1 MLSKVVSKKE
11 AASSGDR
18 QSGVDRV
25 VAIFEELLRS
35 RAPVRIGDLARRL
48 GAPRSTLYNLVNRL
62 VAAELLEV
70 MDEDG
75 AVFFGRA
82 MQLYGT
88 AYAETNPLQRHV
100 RPLLETLAAEAD
112 ATAQLCALRG
122 DKYVVLDSRSGPS
135 LFRIITDIGVPV
147 PLPWTAS
154 GRLLLGHKT
163 PDQILALI
171 PSDDYRLPDGRVID
185 PHAFLADVAKARD
198 DGHCVTLGLSDRFTC
213 CLAAPIRN
221 SEGEAIA
228 TLCFVVPADRPEA
241 RRRDL
246 LQRLMEGSDRLS
258 RKGR

>member
-1 MLSKVVSKKE
+1 MSKAEPKTE

-25 VAIFEELLRS
+25 LDIFEELLRS
-35 RAPVRIGDLARRL
+35 RAPVRVGELARRL

-62 VAAELLEV
+62 VVAELLES
-70 MDEDG
+70 MDDDG

-82 MQLYGT
+82 MHLYGT
-88 AYAETNPLQRHV
+88 AYAETNPLQRHA
-100 RPLLETLAAEAD
+100 RPVLDMLAAEAD

-122 DKYVVLDSRSGPS
+122 NKYVVLDSRSGPS
-135 LFRIITDIGVPV
+135 LFRITTDVGAPV

-154 GRLLLGHKT
+154 GRLLLAHRT

-171 PSDDYRLPDGRVID
+171 PTDDYRLPDGRVID
-185 PHAFLADVAKARD
+185 PHEFLADVAKARD

-213 CLAAPIRN
+213 CLAAPIRDAQ
-221 SEGEAIA
+221 GQPVA

-241 RRRDL
+241 RRRGL
-246 LQRLMEGSDRLS
+246 LQRLVDEAGQLS
-258 RKGR
+258 RKQP